1 MSKFGLLSIAV
12 VTAALALPTAA
23 EAVIL
28 GPDAATC
35 VNGKRGVI
43 VNVSGFKQR
52 SGKVRV
58 QLYAAKSSF
67 LDKGAWIERVDVAVP
82 SSGTAAICVPVAS
95 SGQYVVSVR
104 HDLNGNGKSD
114 MKDGG
119 GFSGNPDV
127 KLADLMRKRKPS
139 LSQTSFSVG
148 ESTARVNVV
157 LSYVR
162 GLSFEP
168 VG

>member
-1 MSKFGLLSIAV
+1 MSKFGMLSVAAATI
-12 VTAALALPTAA
+12 ALAVPAA
-23 EAVIL
+23 ADAVIL

-35 VNGKRGVI
+35 ANGNRGVI
-43 VNVSGFKQR
+43 VNVTGFKQR

-82 SSGTAAICVPVAS
+82 AAGTAAICVPVPSA
-95 SGQYVVSVR
+95 GKYVVSVR

-114 MKDGG
+114 RKDGG

-127 KLADLMRKRKPS
+127 KLGDLISKRKPS
-139 LSQTSFSVG
+139 LAQTSFAVG
-148 ESTARVNVV
+148 ESTAKINVV
-157 LSYVR
+157 LNYVR

>member
-1 MSKFGLLSIAV
+1 MSKFGLLSIAAAA
-12 VTAALALPTAA
+12 AALATPAA
-23 EAVIL
+23 ADAVIL

-35 VNGKRGVI
+35 VSGNRGVI
-43 VNVSGFKQR
+43 VNVTGFKQR
-52 SGKVRV
+52 TGKVRV
-58 QLYAAKSSF
+58 QLYAAQSSF
-67 LDKGAWIERVDVAVP
+67 LDKGVWLQRVDVTVP
-82 SSGTAAICVPVAS
+82 SSGAAAICVPVAS
-95 SGQYVVSVR
+95 PGKYVVSVR

-127 KLADLMRKRKPS
+127 KLTDLIRKRKPS
-139 LSQTSFSVG
+139 LSETSFSVG
-148 ESTARVNVV
+148 ESTARINVV
-157 LSYVR
+157 LNYVR

>member
-1 MSKFGLLSIAV
+1 MSKFGLLSIAAATV
-12 VTAALALPTAA
+12 ALALPTAA
-23 EAVIL
+23 AAVIL

-35 VNGKRGVI
+35 VNGDRGVI
-43 VNVSGFKQR
+43 VNVTGFKQR

-82 SSGTAAICVPVAS
+82 SSGKAAICVPVS
-95 SGQYVVSVR
+95 SPGKYVVSVR
-104 HDLNGNGKSD
+104 HDINGNSKSD

-127 KLADLMRKRKPS
+127 KLTDLMRKRKPS
-139 LSQTSFSVG
+139 LSETSFTVG

-162 GLSFEP
+162 GLSFQP

>member
-1 MSKFGLLSIAV
+1 MSKFGMLSIAAA
-12 VTAALALPTAA
+12 TIALAIPAA
-23 EAVIL
+23 AHAVIL

-35 VNGKRGVI
+35 ANGERGVI
-43 VNVSGFKQR
+43 VNVTGFKQR
-52 SGKVRV
+52 TGKVRV
-58 QLYAAKSSF
+58 QLYAAQSSF
-67 LDKGAWIERVDVAVP
+67 LDKGAWLQRVDVAVP
-82 SSGTAAICVPVAS
+82 RSGTAAICVPVS
-95 SGQYVVSVR
+95 SPGKYVVSVR

-127 KLADLMRKRKPS
+127 KLTDLMRKRKPS
-139 LSQTSFSVG
+139 LSETSFSVG

-157 LSYVR
+157 LNYVR

>member
-1 MSKFGLLSIAV
+1 MSKFLTIAAAA
-12 VTAALALPTAA
+12 AALTLPTAA
-23 EAVIL
+23 QAVIL
-28 GPDAATC
+28 GPNAATC
-35 VNGKRGVI
+35 INGERGVI

-58 QLYAAKSSF
+58 QLYAAQSSY
-67 LDKGAWIERVDVAVP
+67 LDKGSWLERVDVTVP
-82 SSGTAAICVPVAS
+82 SSGTAAICVPVS
-95 SGQYVVSVR
+95 SPGKYVVSVR

-127 KLADLMRKRKPS
+127 KLTDLMRKRKPG
-139 LSQTSFSVG
+139 LSETTFSVG
-148 ESTARVNVV
+148 QSTARINV
-157 LSYVR
+157 LLNYVR